1 MTVTQ
6 LGWRD
11 SINAIRGARNC
22 ANPNFGFQKQLQ
34 DYENEGLEKVRTR
47 LVFIYEAHLFMTQR
61 KNNFENIMGKC
72 LPRLFSLRHNP
83 DF

>member
-61 KNNFENIMGKC
+61 KNNFENIIGKC
-72 LPRLFSLRHNP
+72 L
-83 DF
+83 